1 MAMLNNQRV
10 QGEIPIV
17 KNATNGESRRKFP
30 NRPPTMA
37 TLDEEQKISS
47 VHIICAYIQILIYIY
62 NI

>member
-17 KNATNGESRRKFP
+17 KMLQTESHAENSKSSSNDGNVGWRAK
-30 NRPPTMA
+30 N
-37 TLDEEQKISS
+37 SS
-47 VHIICAYIQILIYIY
+47 VHIICAYIQILI